1 MRRCLC
7 QQSTQGKAQ
16 TKDAPQPILLPVH
29 LAPNDGEERL
39 AVDQHLHPVLLHHLV
54 KLARLFDVLE
64 VIRQSCTALVLH
76 AYADHLRRRALEQVA
91 QPLDRCGRL
100 WT

>member
-29 LAPNDGEERL
+29 LAANDREERL
-39 AVDQHLHPVLLHHLV
+39 AVDQDLNSVLLHDLV
-54 KLARLFDVLE
+54 ELPRLVNVLE
-64 VIRQSCTALVLH
+64 MVRQPSAALVPH
-76 AYADHLRRRALEQVA
+76 TDTNQLRCRTLEQVA
-91 QPLDRCGRL
+91 
-100 WT
+100 